1 MSGVKVLK
9 IGPAASVQDLGRPG
23 LLDQGVPRG
32 GAADPLALAEGAAL
46 LQQDP
51 GFAALEM
58 AGMGG
63 SFEATGALRIALTGA
78 PMSATLD
85 GAALIWN
92 ASYRIEAGQRLEI
105 GPARQGVYGYLH
117 LGGGIDVP
125 SVLGARATHLAA
137 GLGKAT
143 AAGDVLVAG
152 QDSGP
157 KTGLTLPVQDRF
169 QGGDVRIVE
178 SFQSEL
184 FSPNVRARFAETAFR
199 RGTRA
204 NRMGVEMLSDSEGF
218 AADGQLNILSEI
230 IVPGDVQMTGDGKPF
245 VLLREAQT
253 TGGYPRIGTVLPCD
267 LPKVA
272 QAQAGAPFRFRW
284 VSLGDGLRLQ
294 AKHEKD
300 LRALPGA
307 CRPLLRDPGAIQDLL
322 SYQLISGAVSAT
334 ADPFGTG
341 EVK

>member
-105 GPARQGVYGYLH
+105 GPARRGVYGYLH

-143 AAGDVLVAG
+143 AAGEVLVGG
-152 QDSGP
+152 QDSGAE
-157 KTGLTLPVQDRF
+157 TGLTFRCKTDF
-169 QGGDVRIVE
+169 
-178 SFQSEL
+178 
-184 FSPNVRARFAETAFR
+184 RA
-199 RGTRA
+199 
-204 NRMGVEMLSDSEGF
+204 
-218 AADGQLNILSEI
+218 
-230 IVPGDVQMTGDGKPF
+230 
-245 VLLREAQT
+245 
-253 TGGYPRIGTVLPCD
+253 
-267 LPKVA
+267 
-272 QAQAGAPFRFRW
+272 
-284 VSLGDGLRLQ
+284 
-294 AKHEKD
+294 
-300 LRALPGA
+300 
-307 CRPLLRDPGAIQDLL
+307 
-322 SYQLISGAVSAT
+322 AT
-334 ADPFGTG
+334 
-341 EVK
+341 